1 MIENLEFKELPLNT
15 LNNFKSTHLSL
26 NADPIYDFEDESDY
40 NKYAIKPLFLSLSLY
55 YLYRSGKLFDIDGQ
69 RCGYFNFDD
78 TKFWKKLDELIETVT
93 ALQSD

>member
-15 LNNFKSTHLSL
+15 LNDFNSTHLSL

-40 NKYAIKPLFLSLSLY
+40 NKYAIVPALSLC